1 MPSKNKRAAS
11 RQAQLRQRRRR
22 GGRAR
27 SPARA
32 EAAPAEVRRTSALQ
46 RPAGAVATAAPI
58 TTTAPAPQALEAR
71 ESPIARRR
79 ASRARVQLEPLP
91 MYAHLGSELRRIGAL
106 MGLVVVALAVLTVVL
121 R

>member
-32 EAAPAEVRRTSALQ
+32 EAAPEVRRTSALQ

-58 TTTAPAPQALEAR
+58 TTTATAPQALEAR

-91 MYAHLGSELRRIGAL
+91 MYAHLGSEIRRIGAL
-106 MGLVVVALAVLTVVL
+106 MGLVVVALAALTVVL